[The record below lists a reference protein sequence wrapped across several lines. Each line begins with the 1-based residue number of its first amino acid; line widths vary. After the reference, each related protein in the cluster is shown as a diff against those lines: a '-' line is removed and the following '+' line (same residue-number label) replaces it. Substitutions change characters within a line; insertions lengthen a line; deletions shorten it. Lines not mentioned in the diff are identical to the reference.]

1 MSEYEFTVVIEQDED
16 GVFIAT
22 VPALRGR
29 HSCILHQ
36 HVGEGTVPALRG
48 RHTAGDTEEEARE
61 LIKDAISLV
70 MGYMLKIGEP
80 IPGDGYTTTAGAPD
94 IASGA
99 SL

>member
-22 VPALRGR
+22 VPALCGR
-29 HSCILHQ
+29 HIHSLPFT
-36 HVGEGTVPALRG
+36 VLPDTVPALCG